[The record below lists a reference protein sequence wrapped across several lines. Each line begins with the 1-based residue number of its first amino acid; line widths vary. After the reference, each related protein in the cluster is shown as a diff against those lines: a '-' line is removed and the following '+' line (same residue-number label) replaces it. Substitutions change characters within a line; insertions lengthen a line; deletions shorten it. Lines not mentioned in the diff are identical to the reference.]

1 VTQAAWS
8 FERAQM
14 SDLSGSG
21 GEPCF
26 EASVK
31 AVQTSILPSIH
42 TAVVT
47 ACANSQAFDCTKA
60 SCKVR
65 KITES
70 PHANSTARCG
80 DLGAVQPLFQKD
92 FSSPRTQIKIISAAV
107 PAHMRGVS
115 RSSRTLARDAVDAD
129 VLRTNGT
136 EADGEVVWS

>member
-21 GEPCF
+21 GEPWF

-31 AVQTSILPSIH
+31 AAQTSILPSIH

-47 ACANSQAFDCTKA
+47 ACANSQAFDCTNT

-80 DLGAVQPLFQKD
+80 DLGSVQPLFQKD

-107 PAHMRGVS
+107 LSLRGA
-115 RSSRTLARDAVDAD
+115 LAIVTDAGQDAVDAD
-129 VLRTNGT
+129 VLQTSGT

>member
-1 VTQAAWS
+1 
-8 FERAQM
+8 M

-21 GEPCF
+21 GEPWF
-26 EASVK
+26 QASVK

-107 PAHMRGVS
+107 LSLRGA
-115 RSSRTLARDAVDAD
+115 LAIVTDAGQDAVDAD
-129 VLRTNGT
+129 VLQTNGT